1 MIIDEKTFEALY
13 ELKETQEIFLSG
25 DIIKFIE
32 PQDELQK
39 VYLFECIT
47 LYKNS
52 IRNRLS
58 TSQLVLKQN
67 LQLVKKETI
76 LLETLEQLRIESEAV
91 KEEKNRTKEILV
103 LTERDKVSAEQQVE
117 ILKTSKKLDILNR
130 GLLFSMIA
138 IFTIIVSVTLIQT
151 AFLYKNLETDQII
164 GNVFNI
170 YNILLTGLLTIVS
183 SVLGVKIGLN
193 NNKEEKTV

>member
-52 IRNRLS
+52 I
-58 TSQLVLKQN
+58 
-67 LQLVKKETI
+67 
-76 LLETLEQLRIESEAV
+76 
-91 KEEKNRTKEILV
+91 KN
-103 LTERDKVSAEQQVE
+103 SPWP
-117 ILKTSKKLDILNR
+117 
-130 GLLFSMIA
+130 
-138 IFTIIVSVTLIQT
+138 
-151 AFLYKNLETDQII
+151 
-164 GNVFNI
+164 
-170 YNILLTGLLTIVS
+170 
-183 SVLGVKIGLN
+183 
-193 NNKEEKTV
+193 